1 MKTFCK
7 IFIALLTGFSANL
20 FSGEL
25 KVVSLSPA
33 LTEMICYLGGEKYL
47 VGRCSACDYPA
58 RVKALPVA
66 GKFGMPEIEK
76 IAAMKPDWVIG
87 NSFANTSAVK
97 KLRQLGIE
105 TDLAQI
111 STPED
116 YIYWLQLIGRKLD
129 LQAPAQAAGK
139 TFREDEKFLQTLE
152 PLKLNVLWVV
162 NAKPLIVCSRGSLPD
177 RVLKMIKV
185 GNAAGSVNKEYFRC
199 SAEWLAK
206 AEIDLIIWSVPGTPQ
221 KSGGFLKKISAV
233 KNGRVILLEM
243 DDPVCRPGPR
253 FMPAVRQLREKV
265 ELFYKAKK

>member
-1 MKTFCK
+1 MKIFCK
-7 IFIALLTGFSANL
+7 IFIALLAGFSANL

-116 YIYWLQLIGRKLD
+116 YISWLQLIGK
-129 LQAPAQAAGK
+129 K
-139 TFREDEKFLQTLE
+139 FDEKTL
-152 PLKLNVLWVV
+152 
-162 NAKPLIVCSRGSLPD
+162 
-177 RVLKMIKV
+177 
-185 GNAAGSVNKEYFRC
+185 
-199 SAEWLAK
+199 
-206 AEIDLIIWSVPGTPQ
+206 
-221 KSGGFLKKISAV
+221 
-233 KNGRVILLEM
+233 
-243 DDPVCRPGPR
+243 
-253 FMPAVRQLREKV
+253 
-265 ELFYKAKK
+265 YKAANALEQEV